1 MTTRKARPKGIGR
14 RNTPETLSRHRITIE
29 GRPYTLTISK
39 GAGRVSEG
47 SATGHVTGAEPV
59 ARPEFEALLERVEA
73 LEDALDMQA
82 AVAKRKTREYLP
94 AELVDRLLAGESP
107 VRIWREHRGLTL
119 ASLAEKSGVGLSY
132 ISEIETGKKP
142 GSVAAMR
149 SLAAALG
156 VDLDDLVAA
165 PG

>member
-1 MTTRKARPKGIGR
+1 MTSRKAPPKRTGKR
-14 RNTPETLSRHRITIE
+14 RAPETSSMHRITIE

-39 GAGRVSEG
+39 GAGHVSEG
-47 SATGHVTGAEPV
+47 PATGYVTGAEPV
-59 ARPEFEALLERVEA
+59 TRPEFEALLDRVEA

-82 AVAKRKTREYLP
+82 AAATRETREYLP
-94 AELVDRLLAGESP
+94 AEMVDRLLAGESP

-119 ASLAEKSGVGLSY
+119 AALAERSGVGLSY

-149 SLAAALG
+149 SLAVALG
-156 VDLDDLVAA
+156 VDLDDLVATSR
-165 PG
+165 